1 MRIPYALA
9 TGAIR
14 FCAVLHI
21 PIDAHKQFRK
31 HWFTTDDHKKL
42 SNEVAKQRYNTIFIL
57 QLQFTHP
64 LGMRQQD

>member
-42 SNEVAKQRYNTIFIL
+42 SNEVAKQRL
-57 QLQFTHP
+57 THP
-64 LGMRQQD
+64 KSGCVND